1 MFTKDLK
8 WGASA
13 GRILKD
19 NESYAKEVAFYI
31 HNPKMKNVIREAIER
46 MDIHK
51 EFNITST
58 PNLLLWQLYEYLMKE
73 IPELKLKEVS

>member
-1 MFTKDLK
+1 
-8 WGASA
+8 
-13 GRILKD
+13 
-19 NESYAKEVAFYI
+19 
-31 HNPKMKNVIREAIER
+31 MKNIIKEAIQR

-73 IPELKLKEVS
+73 IPELKLKSAS